1 MTEIQ
6 IQEIL
11 YLSDGNTGAIVVMGN
26 LLKKYPSLLS
36 SIITLLKIHNIRG
49 SDIWIIYK
57 LCNNNIDDFIH
68 YSFKTYKQ

>member
-26 LLKKYPSLLS
+26 LLKNTLVYLVQLL
-36 SIITLLKIHNIRG
+36 L
-49 SDIWIIYK
+49 Y
-57 LCNNNIDDFIH
+57 
-68 YSFKTYKQ
+68 